1 MKVLIFG
8 GTGAMGVHL
17 TRILADMGHDAL
29 VTSRSERAPDNPR
42 IRFLRGDAHDRSFL
56 EQCLQERPDAVVD
69 FMNYPAA
76 KFQTRRDL
84 ILNSVGQYLFLSS
97 ARVYAQSET
106 PLTEDSPRL
115 LDVTT
120 DAAYLKTT
128 EYALEKARSE
138 NFLRDARQ
146 SNWTIVRPY
155 ITYSVERLQLGIME
169 KECWLYRALHGRSI
183 VFSKDIAQ
191 RTTTLTYGGDVALRM
206 THLIGREKALGE
218 CFHIASSRSVLW
230 SDVLRVY
237 VETLERCT
245 GVKPNVILTDSG
257 DDTAAKLGAY
267 YQLHYDRLYDRV
279 FDSGK
284 TDAFLRLSAPYKNAE
299 DGLAA
304 CLEAFLSGSRT
315 FRQTNG
321 RLERYFDG
329 LTKERTPLSEISGW
343 KQKLKYMIG

>member
-1 MKVLIFG
+1 MKVLILG
-8 GTGAMGVHL
+8 GTGAMGLHL
-17 TRILADMGHDAL
+17 TRNLADMGHDAL
-29 VTSRSERAPDNPR
+29 VTSRSERKADKPR
-42 IRFLRGDAHDRSFL
+42 VRFLRGDAHDLVFL
-56 EQCLQERPDAVVD
+56 EQCLKERPDAVID
-69 FMNYPAA
+69 FMNYKAA
-76 KFQTRRDL
+76 EFETRYES
-84 ILNSVGQYLFLSS
+84 ILDSVGQYLFLGS

-106 PLTEDSPRL
+106 PITEDSPRL
-115 LDVTT
+115 LDVTM
-120 DAAYLKTT
+120 DKAYLRTT

-146 SNWTIVRPY
+146 SNWTIIRPY
-155 ITYSVERLQLGIME
+155 VTYSAERLQLGILE

-191 RTTTLTYGGDVALRM
+191 RATTLTYGGDVALRM

-284 TDAFLRLSAPYKNAE
+284 IDTFLRLPTTYKTAE
-299 DGLAA
+299 DGLAK
-304 CLEAFLSGSRT
+304 CLEAFLSSSRN
-315 FRQTNG
+315 FRQPSG
-321 RLERYFDG
+321 KLERFFDKLG
-329 LTKERTPLSEISGW
+329 MERTPLSEIPGW
-343 KQKLKYMIG
+343 KQKLRYLMG